1 MSPKKSSEIMS
12 SLEKFLRSWTREKVK
27 NELEG
32 FDRGTGTPHILFNY
46 LDFLIWEKIITT
58 ENWDDARKGLGLE
71 LIDLKEGLQAE
82 SFEFAF
88 RNSVEHFFPSIL
100 INPILLL
107 SNQNILIHGQKL
119 VLQEKR
125 EGE

>member
-1 MSPKKSSEIMS
+1 MLFQDRILRQEVTNCFVTKKSSEIMS

-58 ENWDDARKGLGLE
+58 ENWDDARKGLGLGN
-71 LIDLKEGLQAE
+71 LCTKG
-82 SFEFAF
+82 
-88 RNSVEHFFPSIL
+88 
-100 INPILLL
+100 
-107 SNQNILIHGQKL
+107 G
-119 VLQEKR
+119 
-125 EGE
+125 